1 MSSIELPDMLDEC
14 NNNDSTDSWL
24 FNGLLDCRYYGLM
37 VLDSLQ
43 YYYDQVIHKIYK
55 KPITDGFVID
65 HICCIKS
72 CVNPTNLE
80 MLTRSEINQRFH
92 KRKSTIFYNVY
103 NSTHI
108 ENPVIDSI
116 GVA

>member
-1 MSSIELPDMLDEC
+1 MELPDMLDEC
-14 NNNDSTDSWL
+14 NNIDSTNSWL

-37 VLDSLQ
+37 VLDNLQ
-43 YYYDQVIHKIYK
+43 YYSDQVIHKIYK

-72 CVNPTNLE
+72 CVNPTHLD
-80 MLTRSEINQRFH
+80 MVTRSENITRYH
-92 KRKSTIFYNVY
+92 KRKSMIFCNVY

-108 ENPVIDSI
+108 ETPVIDSI